1 VTPERGVRSSAA
13 SFLLDSTVIID
24 FLRGRPQTV
33 ERVRMLHTG
42 GASLGCCPINL
53 IEVFTGMR
61 DAEAA
66 RTIEFLDS
74 LEFYDLNKAAGKIAG
89 ESLRQYRVKGITLSL
104 SDVSMASIAI
114 ANDLVL
120 LTDNVNHYP
129 QAELRVETI

>member
-1 VTPERGVRSSAA
+1 
-13 SFLLDSTVIID
+13 
-24 FLRGRPQTV
+24 
-33 ERVRMLHTG
+33 
-42 GASLGCCPINL
+42 
-53 IEVFTGMR
+53 MR